1 MINIYTLEQIEK
13 EKLNLVGKYLID
25 RAGRVVKIIRL
36 CIERVADN
44 YFEVDYVIEFV
55 NSKNQK
61 TTITNEHGTNI
72 IKVYDSLALA
82 VVNL

>member
-36 CIERVADN
+36 CIERVAEN

-61 TTITNEHGTNI
+61 TTITNERCTNI